1 MTILEHDKV
10 DFIGVDR
17 NSGAVVLT
25 ISDHLDW
32 EDDPQHHEQMLR
44 EKIESYQ
51 RFIESGDLVTAYPD
65 AAHRDAVIN
74 VVTRARIGAEGRAL
88 IETVK
93 GELQQAGIGF
103 QRVILAQEPDAFT

>member
-17 NSGAVVLT
+17 VSGAVVLT

-32 EDDPQHHEQMLR
+32 ESDPDHHERVLR
-44 EKIESYQ
+44 EKVEAYQ
-51 RFIESGDLVTAYPD
+51 RFIESGDLVSAYPD

-74 VVTRARIGAEGRAL
+74 LVTRARIGAEGRAL
-88 IETVK
+88 VAAVK
-93 GELQQAGIGF
+93 SELQQAGIGF
-103 QRVILAQEPDAFT
+103 QRVILAQEPDA